1 MLEELQ
7 SLSPEKKKQVL
18 IVATIIIMAI
28 IIGVWVSYFNSI
40 VIGSVQETATELTS
54 SATAT
59 PASAPTPAPAPA
71 PAAAPAVSQA
81 GGPGVWQ
88 NMENWFGSAFGSVA
102 NIFRK
107 PSQYNIQPQGN

>member
-28 IIGVWVSYFNSI
+28 IIGVWISYFNSI
-40 VIGSVQETATELTS
+40 VIGSVQETAMEATS
-54 SATAT
+54 SAA
-59 PASAPTPAPAPA
+59 AAPAPAPA
-71 PAAAPAVSQA
+71 PAAATQA
-81 GGPGVWQ
+81 GSPGVWQ
-88 NMENWFGSAFGSVA
+88 NMENWFGSAFGSIA